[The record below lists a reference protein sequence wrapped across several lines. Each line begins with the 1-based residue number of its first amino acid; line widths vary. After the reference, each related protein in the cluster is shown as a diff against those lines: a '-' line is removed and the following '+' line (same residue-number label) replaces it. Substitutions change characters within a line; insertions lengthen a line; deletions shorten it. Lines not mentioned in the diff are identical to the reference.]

1 MHSNLNRMSKKGFS
15 KTLSILFIELC
26 CLKPISCIW
35 HCHNW
40 VWVVASKLAIQK
52 IPQKQQVSCKQHWT
66 LSDTNQYHV
75 HFFNTFMLAMP
86 MKKRIPNTG
95 ELGLTQ
101 IKVASS
107 ISRNFLIMWFPFG
120 KKWTFGRPNKNVVP
134 YYFLNKL
141 QDFYWNSLVSTR
153 LPFGR
158 YSCCENWISGNEFY
172 NSWFWTFF
180 PATLV
185 LDLN

>member
-1 MHSNLNRMSKKGFS
+1 MSKKGFS
-15 KTLSILFIELC
+15 KTLSILFIETVQSLSVAFDIVTTEFEW
-26 CLKPISCIW
+26 LQE
-35 HCHNW
+35 NW
-40 VWVVASKLAIQK
+40 QYRK
-52 IPQKQQVSCKQHWT
+52 IPQQQQVPCKQHWT

-120 KKWTFGRPNKNVVP
+120 KK
-134 YYFLNKL
+134 
-141 QDFYWNSLVSTR
+141 
-153 LPFGR
+153 
-158 YSCCENWISGNEFY
+158 
-172 NSWFWTFF
+172 
-180 PATLV
+180 
-185 LDLN
+185 